1 MSDERSEVTTT
12 KRAVVDAAAVST
24 TSGAAAPKPAT
35 APAAAAAK
43 PATTPAAATAKPVVK
58 PAAAKPKDPA
68 PDSEKDEEDEE
79 GGKPMTFWEHLDE
92 LRQRLTRSLGAF
104 LVATVVVWNY
114 HQQLMH
120 ILSVPFKTAWKEQGL
135 PGEGTLHFGAPA
147 VPFSVYFKLSMIGGA
162 LAVSP
167 YLFYQLWSFVAPGLY
182 AREKKFVIPFVVCS
196 TLLFMGG
203 AYFAYYTAVPLS
215 LSFFLGLS
223 GQVGEGGITIT
234 PTVMMGDYVEYVG
247 FILLGFGLIFE
258 LPLLL
263 LFLSIAGVVNYL
275 HLLRFGRWF
284 ILVAFIVGAVLTP
297 PDIMSQLVMA
307 GPMCILYLVSI
318 GLVYLFGQK
327 PTEEQKAEYRA
338 AKEKAKAAEG

>member
-1 MSDERSEVTTT
+1 MSDERGEVTTT
-12 KRAVVDAAAVST
+12 KRAVADAAAAAT
-24 TSGAAAPKPAT
+24 TAGAAAPKPAT
-35 APAAAAAK
+35 APS
-43 PATTPAAATAKPVVK
+43 ATGAATAKPVAR
-58 PAAAKPKDPA
+58 PAATKPKDAP
-68 PDSEKDEEDEE
+68 PDSEKDEEGDE

-92 LRQRLTRSLGAF
+92 LRQRLTRSVIAF

-120 ILSVPFKTAWKEQGL
+120 FLSIPFKTAWTEQGL

-167 YLFYQLWSFVAPGLY
+167 YLFYQLWSFIAPGLY
-182 AREKKFVIPFVVCS
+182 AREKKFVIPFVACS
-196 TLLFMGG
+196 TILFVGG
-203 AYFAYYTAVPLS
+203 AYFAYHTAVPIS

-234 PTVMMGDYVEYVG
+234 PTVMMGDYVEFVG
-247 FILLGFGLIFE
+247 LILLGFGLIFE

-284 ILVAFIVGAVLTP
+284 ILVAFILGAVLTP
-297 PDIMSQLVMA
+297 PDLMSQLVMA

-327 PTEEQKAEYRA
+327 PTEEQLAEYRA
-338 AKEKAKAAEG
+338 AKAKEKAKAAEG